1 MIGRPKKAKP
11 RRHIALQVVPEFYD
25 RIAKHAAA
33 QNRSITNMVKVAL
46 GEWLDAQE
54 PGGAAPIAEADK
66 TVSPARP
73 RGAATKKV

>member
-46 GEWLDAQE
+46 TEWLEAQE
-54 PGGAAPIAEADK
+54 PGAAPIADADK

>member
-1 MIGRPKKAKP
+1 MIGRSKKAKP

-46 GEWLDAQE
+46 GEWLEAQE
-54 PGGAAPIAEADK
+54 NATGADSIP
-66 TVSPARP
+66 SPARP